1 MFLMGTTRTPHEV
14 NTLTTQGLSMF
25 LYEIKAAS
33 FAHQLNELAS
43 ADIDSDLDK
52 AAGEISK
59 ATGGGQDDETAG
71 MGGDSFGD
79 APNPEDGQSPLQAG
93 DEGGEL
99 ATDDPLASTETDEEE
114 DEMLMKQVDSILV
127 AAAKG
132 HPYTRN
138 YTHDDKSKIHPYK
151 ILSMQMDE
159 LQSLRTMARNK
170 ANIESFNGDIGSMDN
185 PEIKFFQDLVSY
197 TDKLIEVKKSA
208 TKEYTNGKQGKNVEK
223 PQERPESKT
232 KAGAVRPPKAQ

>member
-1 MFLMGTTRTPHEV
+1 
-14 NTLTTQGLSMF
+14 MF

-43 ADIDSDLDK
+43 ADIDNDLEK

-71 MGGDSFGD
+71 MGAGDAGGAFGD
-79 APNPEDGQSPLQAG
+79 APNPEAGASPLQMG

-99 ATDDPLASTETDEEE
+99 ATDDPLGTAETEEEE
-114 DEMLMKQVDSILV
+114 DEMLMKKVDSVLV
-127 AAAKG
+127 SAAKG
-132 HPYTRN
+132 HSYTRN
-138 YTHDDKSKIHPYK
+138 YDHDDKSKIHPYK

-170 ANIESFNGDIGSMDN
+170 ANIESFNGDLGSMDN
-185 PEIKFFQDLVSY
+185 PDIKFFQDLVSY
-197 TDKLIEVKKSA
+197 VDKLIEVKKSA
-208 TKEYTNGKQGKNVEK
+208 TKEYTDGKQGKNVK
-223 PQERPESKT
+223 PPEEREESKT
-232 KAGAVRPPKAQ
+232 KAGKVKPPKVQ

>member
-1 MFLMGTTRTPHEV
+1 
-14 NTLTTQGLSMF
+14 MF

-43 ADIDSDLDK
+43 ADIDNDLEK

-59 ATGGGQDDETAG
+59 STGAGQDDETAG
-71 MGGDSFGD
+71 MGGGDAFGD
-79 APNPEDGQSPLQAG
+79 APNPEAGESPLQAG
-93 DEGGEL
+93 DEADPL
-99 ATDDPLASTETDEEE
+99 ATDDPLAADETDEEE
-114 DEMLMKQVDSILV
+114 DEMLMKKVDSILV
-127 AAAKG
+127 SAAKG

-138 YTHDDKSKIHPYK
+138 YSHEDKSKIHPYK

-170 ANIESFNGDIGSMDN
+170 ANIESFNGDLGSMDN

-197 TDKLIEVKKSA
+197 VDKLIEVKKSA
-208 TKEYTNGKQGKNVEK
+208 TKEYTDGKQGKNVKK
-223 PQERPESKT
+223 PEERPESKT
-232 KAGAVRPPKAQ
+232 KPGAVKPPKVQ